1 MYGGTY
7 SPYDQTSTGV
17 GQQIATGYVT
27 TASFF
32 YVPSYGYTAPA
43 AAPRRRAPPPEAKKW
58 RFNVVHS
65 PPPVELAMCTKPMLP
80 VPRLRPRPRGVAWL
94 ASVHGGQRERRAVRA
109 AREKKDAR
117 A

>member
-7 SPYDQTSTGV
+7 SPYDQTYTGV
-17 GQQIATGYVT
+17 GQGIATGYVT

-32 YVPSYGYTAPA
+32 YVPFYSNAAPA
-43 AAPRRRAPPPEAKKW
+43 AVPHRRAPPSEAKKW
-58 RFNVVHS
+58 RADVVHS

-94 ASVHGGQRERRAVRA
+94 ASVHGGQRERRAIRSRVER
-109 AREKKDAR
+109 KDA